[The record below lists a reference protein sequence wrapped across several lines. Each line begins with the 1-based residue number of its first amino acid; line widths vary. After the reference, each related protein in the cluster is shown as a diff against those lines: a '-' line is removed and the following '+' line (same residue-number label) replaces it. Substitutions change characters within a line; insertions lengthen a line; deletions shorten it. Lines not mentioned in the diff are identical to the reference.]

1 MRILL
6 DECVD
11 QRLRFLFTTHDC
23 QTAGYAKLSG
33 LKNGAL
39 LDAAEGAGFNVL
51 VTTDRAIPHQ
61 QSLATRQISIL
72 ILCARTNRLADLS
85 ALVPAAIVALDRL
98 VPGQVIRVE

>member
-11 QRLRFLFTTHDC
+11 QRLRFSFTTHDC
-23 QTAGYAKLSG
+23 QTAGYAQLSG

-61 QSLATRQISIL
+61 
-72 ILCARTNRLADLS
+72 
-85 ALVPAAIVALDRL
+85 
-98 VPGQVIRVE
+98 